1 MRSILKLYRKH
12 KYNYEN
18 LVNINIYKD
27 NLLFNYSYF
36 KKLTKLLI
44 APVLKSN
51 AYGHGLVSIAKVF
64 DKFLLPFFVVDN
76 YSEAFILNNEKI
88 RNKILIAGYTDIK
101 NILQNKLKNTI
112 YSVGNIE
119 QLNHLINH
127 CSKKIYIDI
136 KVDTGMNRQG
146 LVLQDYFQVLL
157 KIKENKN
164 LILHGVFSH
173 LADINNKSLLKK
185 QIKNWNLIQAY
196 TNKFYSNLVYH
207 LGSTSSSRIVHIFK
221 SDVLRLGLGLYGYEP
236 NFINSPDIKPALEMI
251 SILTNIKK
259 VNKGDFIGYNSTF
272 KANQHMVLGIVPVGY
287 YEGVDLRLSNSGYFY
302 YKQTPCK
309 ILGRVSMNIST
320 FDLTK
325 INKPKIGQK
334 IKIISKITNNKN
346 SIMNICQQ
354 INTIPYEILA
364 KIPLNLKR
372 NIL

>member
-1 MRSILKLYRKH
+1 MSKILNLYRKH

-27 NLLFNYSYF
+27 NLLFNYTYF
-36 KKLTKLLI
+36 KKLTKLLV

-51 AYGHGLVSIAKVF
+51 AYGHGLILTAKVF

-88 RNKILIAGYTDIK
+88 KNKILIAGYTDIK

-119 QLNHLINH
+119 QLNSLIIN
-127 CSKKIYIDI
+127 CFKKTYIDI

-146 LVLQDYFQVLL
+146 LVLNDYLQILI

-164 LILHGVFSH
+164 LVLHGVFSH
-173 LADINNKSLLKK
+173 LADINNKLLLKM

-196 TNKFYSNLVYH
+196 TNKFYSNVVYH
-207 LGSTSSSRIVHIFK
+207 LGSTSSAGIVNTFK
-221 SDVLRLGLGLYGYEP
+221 SNVLRLGLGLYGYDP
-236 NFINSPDIKPALEMI
+236 NLINSTDIMPALEII
-251 SILTNIKK
+251 SILTNIKM

-272 KANQHMVLGIVPVGY
+272 KANEHMVLGTVPVGY
-287 YEGVDLRLSNSGYFY
+287 YEGVDLRLSNSGFFY
-302 YKQTPCK
+302 YKLTPCK
-309 ILGRVSMNIST
+309 IVGRVSMNISI
-320 FDLTK
+320 FDITN
-325 INKPKIGQK
+325 INKPKISEK
-334 IKIISKITNNKN
+334 IEIISKNKYNKN
-346 SIMNICQQ
+346 SVINICKQ
-354 INTIPYEILA
+354 INTIPYEILV